1 MLQLPEGGFLSVGN
15 RKFRVKRSVTPP
27 LTPVSVAPLSPLE
40 RLRVAMP
47 TNLLTERRPPR
58 ARSSRFS
65 TLAAATDKIVV
76 SRNVLIGLCLTTF
89 AFGIVTTL
97 VVDHIHA
104 RASEAPAAREP
115 EPVVLQTTPIELV
128 ARPAAATAVAP
139 AAATGPAPAR
149 PPLPSSLPSSS
160 LPSPL
165 PSLPSPAASTA
176 VQPRAAAEAVVVQ
189 LPPIAEKPAG
199 KSAARAHLPPPVA
212 SRQAPSLAVRQVAA
226 AAVRTSP
233 PPATRKGTGAT
244 APSGASPSA
253 TEAAPDEDPVMP
265 APIKKKWV
273 DPFDQ

>member
-1 MLQLPEGGFLSVGN
+1 MLQSPEGGFLSVGS

-27 LTPVSVAPLSPLE
+27 LTPVSVAPLE
-40 RLRVAMP
+40 RFPVAMP
-47 TNLLTERRPPR
+47 TNLLTQQRLPPR

-89 AFGIVTTL
+89 ALGIVTTL
-97 VVDHIHA
+97 AVDHIHA
-104 RASEAPAAREP
+104 RASEAPGPREP
-115 EPVVLQTTPIELV
+115 EPVVLQTTPIELE
-128 ARPAAATAVAP
+128 ARPAAATAAPPP
-139 AAATGPAPAR
+139 AAAQAPGPPA
-149 PPLPSSLPSSS
+149 LPSSLPA
-160 LPSPL
+160 SP
-165 PSLPSPAASTA
+165 PPSPAASTA

-189 LPPIAEKPAG
+189 LPPIAEKPAD
-199 KSAARAHLPPPVA
+199 KSAARAHLPPAA
-212 SRQAPSLAVRQVAA
+212 SRPAPSVVVRQVAA

-233 PPATRKGTGAT
+233 PPATRKGTGPT

-265 APIKKKWV
+265 APTKKKWV

>member
-1 MLQLPEGGFLSVGN
+1 MLQSPEGGFLSVGN

-27 LTPVSVAPLSPLE
+27 LTPVAVAPLSPLE
-40 RLRVAMP
+40 RLPVAMP
-47 TNLLTERRPPR
+47 TNQLTERLPPR

-97 VVDHIHA
+97 AVDHIHA
-104 RASEAPAAREP
+104 RASEAAVAREP
-115 EPVVLQTTPIELV
+115 EPVVLQTTPIELE
-128 ARPAAATAVAP
+128 ARPAAATIAAP
-139 AAATGPAPAR
+139 AAATAAAPAR
-149 PPLPSSLPSSS
+149 PSVPPSLPSSS
-160 LPSPL
+160 PPSP
-165 PSLPSPAASTA
+165 PASPAAATA
-176 VQPRAAAEAVVVQ
+176 VEPRAAAEAVVVQ
-189 LPPIAEKPAG
+189 LPPISEKPADR
-199 KSAARAHLPPPVA
+199 SAARAHLPPPAA
-212 SRQAPSLAVRQVAA
+212 SRPAPSLAVRQVAA

-233 PPATRKGTGAT
+233 PPTRKAT

-265 APIKKKWV
+265 APTKKKWV